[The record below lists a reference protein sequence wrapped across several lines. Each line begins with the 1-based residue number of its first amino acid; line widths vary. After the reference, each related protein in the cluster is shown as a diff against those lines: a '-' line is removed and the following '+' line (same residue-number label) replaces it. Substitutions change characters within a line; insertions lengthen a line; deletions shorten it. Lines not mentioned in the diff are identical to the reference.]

1 MGSRLLLSFVTS
13 LFITVS
19 IVTDKHTDCV
29 VRRVSY
35 GLEIQSFIRIILHK
49 QYLDA
54 RRGGQAGR

>member
-35 GLEIQSFIRIILHK
+35 GLEIQSFVRIILH
-49 QYLDA
+49 
-54 RRGGQAGR
+54 RGVEGGSPA